1 MFNYLKNL
9 FFLFFVFFFTE
20 SMSLESDWSISSES
34 QVRLISPLTKNNDLN
49 DLYIGLEY
57 KLNKDWKTYWKSPG
71 EGGFPQ
77 EVDWSNSKNVKSLE
91 IKWPIPEY
99 YQILDINSIGY
110 KDNIIIS
117 ASNAGAL
124 SIKNGNEKNKILGPL
139 GTILNSVDLN
149 SLITNH

>member
-1 MFNYLKNL
+1 MFLKQIIAKED
-9 FFLFFVFFFTE
+9 VWIE
-20 SMSLESDWSISSES
+20 IKDLEQNI
-34 QVRLISPLTKNNDLN
+34 LISTVLKKNETFNLPN
-49 DLYIGLEY
+49 
-57 KLNKDWKTYWKSPG
+57 
-71 EGGFPQ
+71 
-77 EVDWSNSKNVKSLE
+77 
-91 IKWPIPEY
+91 
-99 YQILDINSIGY
+99 Y